1 MTTTKV
7 KAAEAL
13 YPLLS
18 AFHEVNGLLL
28 KAVRREVV
36 DDLFVGLVLDFESKA
51 LMIKAD
57 PDDDTLDFWV
67 TNSSAQD
74 WKEATEVSSTHPW
87 REFIGTEFGWGWV
100 SVNQQGYLDGLVW
113 SFGGI
118 LPQLLVTV
126 VASSLKVLDVTAT
139 A

>member
-1 MTTTKV
+1 V

-13 YPLLS
+13 FPLLS

-28 KAVRREVV
+28 KAVREEVV
-36 DDLFVGLVLDFESKA
+36 EELLVGLVLDFGSKA

-57 PDDDTLDFWV
+57 PDDDTVDFWV
-67 TNSSAQD
+67 TSFSAQE
-74 WKEATEVSSTHPW
+74 WREGAEVSSALPW
-87 REFIGTEFGWGWV
+87 REFIGRGFGWGWV
-100 SVNQQGYLDGLVW
+100 SVSQQGYLDGLVL

-126 VASSLKVLDVTAT
+126 VASSLKVLGVTA
-139 A
+139 AA